1 MEPDQRSR
9 CICRDTVRK
18 EPGMTRRVIA
28 VLGLAVLLSTIGL
41 PVARA
46 GGFCH
51 EGGNT
56 QKATTSVEM
65 KDNCFYPTVTEIDVG
80 EKVTWRNF
88 DGENHIILG
97 VGGSWG
103 TPEVSPRGATTV
115 RFDNPGVYPY
125 WCHIHLGMVGAVVV
139 GDGKASDGTA
149 AGAGPVATVLST
161 GASNES
167 PTPDDGKSADS
178 AAPASSERSGVDP
191 ALVVAIAALTGGAG
205 FGLARLVHWYIES
218 RKARPGIES
227 HS

>member
-1 MEPDQRSR
+1 
-9 CICRDTVRK
+9 
-18 EPGMTRRVIA
+18 MTRRITA
-28 VLGLAVLLSTIGL
+28 AIGLAVLLSTIAL

-56 QKATTSVEM
+56 QKATTSVDM
-65 KDNCFYPTVTEIDVG
+65 KDNCFYPTVTDIDVG
-80 EKVTWRNF
+80 DKVTWRNF

-103 TPEVSPRGATTV
+103 TPEVSPRGETTV

-139 GDGKASDGTA
+139 GDGKASGGA
-149 AGAGPVATVLST
+149 PSGAGPAATVIATGVST
-161 GASNES
+161 DSAQTDQTE
-167 PTPDDGKSADS
+167 TADS
-178 AAPASSERSGVDP
+178 AAPASNERSGVDP
-191 ALVVAIAALTGGAG
+191 ALVVAIAALTGVAG
-205 FGLARLVHWYIES
+205 FGLARLAHSYIES

>member
-1 MEPDQRSR
+1 MSR
-9 CICRDTVRK
+9 RIT
-18 EPGMTRRVIA
+18 A
-28 VLGLAVLLSTIGL
+28 VLGLAVLLSTIAL
-41 PVARA
+41 PAARA

-56 QKATTSVEM
+56 QKATTSVDM
-65 KDNCFYPTVTEIDVG
+65 KGNCFYPTVTEIDVG
-80 EKVTWRNF
+80 DKVTWRNF

-103 TPEVSPRGATTV
+103 TPEVSPRGETTV

-139 GDGKASDGTA
+139 GDGKAAGGT
-149 AGAGPVATVLST
+149 AGAGPAATVLST
-161 GASNES
+161 GVSSES
-167 PTPDDGKSADS
+167 APATEGKSTES

-191 ALVVAIAALTGGAG
+191 AVVAAIAALTGVAG
-205 FGLARLVHWYIES
+205 FGLARLVHSYIES

>member
-1 MEPDQRSR
+1 
-9 CICRDTVRK
+9 
-18 EPGMTRRVIA
+18 MTRRVTA
-28 VLGLAVLLSTIGL
+28 VIGLAVLFSTIAL

-56 QKATTSVEM
+56 QKATTSVDM
-65 KDNCFYPTVTEIDVG
+65 KDNCFFPTVTEIDVG
-80 EKVTWRNF
+80 DKVTWRNF

-103 TPEVSPRGATTV
+103 TPEVSPRGETTV

-139 GDGKASDGTA
+139 GDGKASGGAA
-149 AGAGPVATVLST
+149 AGAGPAATVLST
-161 GASNES
+161 DTAASDQ
-167 PTPDDGKSADS
+167 PTSTDSDETTSTDS

-191 ALVVAIAALTGGAG
+191 ALVVAIAALTGVAG
-205 FGLARLVHWYIES
+205 FGLARLVHSYIES